1 MKNWLRNFGIAIL
14 FAVITILLL
23 IWLAYTVF
31 ILKNDPQLASAYVAI
46 GTLILACVTALLAFF
61 TYLNI
66 KSGYEKEKRE
76 RKERLLNEIIE
87 WASGCMSCVFEINR
101 PRIGEAKSGEQ
112 YINRMQMELED
123 KLKSFQTKAGYIKGI
138 ATPLLFGQSLSTVV
152 NISIECLDLTINLIE
167 KDKTSP
173 KEEEEAEKEQAK
185 EELDKFIKREGGG
198 LYKCMN
204 KVLEEAA
211 KIKTKDIS

>member
-1 MKNWLRNFGIAIL
+1 MTTDNWINLIAAIL
-14 FAVITILLL
+14 VGG
-23 IWLAYTVF
+23 
-31 ILKNDPQLASAYVAI
+31 
-46 GTLILACVTALLAFF
+46 GTLTLAVMTW
-61 TYLNI
+61 
-66 KSGYEKEKRE
+66 KSIRQTRSIHQKER
-76 RKERLLNEIIE
+76 RDRLLNEIIE
-87 WASGCMSCVFEINR
+87 WASGCMSCAFEINR
-101 PRIGEAKSGEQ
+101 PRIGEAKSTEQ

-123 KLKSFQTKAGYIKGI
+123 KLKSFQTKTGYIKGI
-138 ATPLLFGQSLSTVV
+138 ATLSLFGQSLSTVV

-167 KDKTSP
+167 KDKTNP

-211 KIKTKDIS
+211 KIKTRDIG

>member
-1 MKNWLRNFGIAIL
+1 MWYNDSMSFIKRNWRTLLFSIIGGVVAVVFVEMLRGDVN
-14 FAVITILLL
+14 
-23 IWLAYTVF
+23 LAT
-31 ILKNDPQLASAYVAI
+31 AMVAF
-46 GTLILACVTALLAFF
+46 GTLILAIVTAMA
-61 TYLNI
+61 I
-66 KSGYEKEKRE
+66 DSSRAMEKRN

-101 PRIGEAKSGEQ
+101 PRIGEAKSTEQ

-123 KLKSFQTKAGYIKGI
+123 KLKSFQTKTGYIKGI
-138 ATPLLFGQSLSTVV
+138 ATPSLFGQSLSTVV

-173 KEEEEAEKEQAK
+173 KEEEKEQAK

-204 KVLEEAA
+204 KVLEEAT
-211 KIKTKDIS
+211 KIKTRDIS